1 VQLAVAAHLRHAETG
16 YDELLGRGTER
27 REAREQ
33 VRGQVERVLAR
44 WRNP

>member
-1 VQLAVAAHLRHAETG
+1 VRHEETG

-27 REAREQ
+27 REARDQ
-33 VRGQVERVLAR
+33 VREQVERVLAR